1 MASLFSRIGKPAPNF
16 TSAGNPA
23 GQMRSQWGDMSAAQ
37 RMGQRMRTPSM
48 GYQPPGLQQGGT
60 PLARPPQSPPN
71 LGGGQQ
77 SPMGGGF
84 APAPAGSV
92 RLGDGSLSTYSGPGP
107 SGFAIPSTG
116 QRPPPNPMGGGS
128 GGRHPQRKPA
138 GTGIVKRLFST
149 PQKPTRPFKRWNPN
163 EFQAQW

>member
-37 RMGQRMRTPSM
+37 GKGQRMRTPNQ

-71 LGGGQQ
+71 PTAPPGGYAM
-77 SPMGGGF
+77 P
-84 APAPAGSV
+84 
-92 RLGDGSLSTYSGPGP
+92 
-107 SGFAIPSTG
+107 
-116 QRPPPNPMGGGS
+116 
-128 GGRHPQRKPA
+128 GRHPQRKPA
-138 GTGIVKRLFST
+138 GTGIVKRLFPA
-149 PQKPTRPFKRWNPN
+149 PQNPTRPFKRWNPN